1 MIAMGTR
8 TDRERE
14 AGRRAVRESL
24 LRRGFDFAGE
34 ASVDD
39 PSAPARLTGARRDRF
54 YALLKRYSFRLF
66 LRDYLLKDE
75 ARVLRGRR
83 FYTAEKAAEYA
94 AEMAAIFGPGGAA
107 RVRATLAE
115 NMGGLFEWFVEEM
128 LYREFALP
136 ALRGVRLR
144 NSPVSGDLDLVTLLE
159 GGLLVGEIKSSPPKH
174 IHQGEID
181 ACIGRLFALQPRYAL
196 IIEDTHLRLSDKM
209 VPMVE
214 AALGGGTGSTERL
227 NRLEGEIHHWRDALV
242 LLGSKPDLQHNLAA
256 AFRFFLG
263 RRSPFRAD

>member
-1 MIAMGTR
+1 MTAMGTR
-8 TDRERE
+8 TDHERE
-14 AGRRAVRESL
+14 AGRQAVRDSL
-24 LRRGFDFAGE
+24 RRRGFDFAGE
-34 ASVDD
+34 S
-39 PSAPARLTGARRDRF
+39 SAGEPPAADRLSRPRRDRF
-54 YALLKRYSFRLF
+54 YTLLKRYSFRLF

-94 AEMAAIFGPGGAA
+94 AEMTAIFGPGGAA
-107 RVRATLAE
+107 RIRAELAE

-128 LYREFALP
+128 LYREFTLT

-144 NSPVSGDLDLVTLLE
+144 NSPVSGDLDLVALLE

-181 ACIGRLFALQPRYAL
+181 ACIGRLFALQPRFAL
-196 IIEDTHLRLSDKM
+196 IIEDTHLRLGDKM
-209 VPMVE
+209 APMVDE
-214 AALGGGTGSTERL
+214 ALAVAAGGAERL
-227 NRLEGEIHHWRDALV
+227 TRLEGEIFAWRDALV